1 MAKGGNKS
9 EVGGTNTEAQAALMM
24 VWGQPVRGREKQA
37 NGQLRE
43 SVRYLQNLQEEERID
58 RFEWGGLAPPA
69 EDLWG
74 FALLYGTTEQI
85 GALQRTEDYAR
96 WVLRVS
102 LVADRVRVFDATVDE
117 KLLARNMDF
126 YDETV
131 KGL

>member
-1 MAKGGNKS
+1 MAKGDTTK
-9 EVGGTNTEAQAALMM
+9 TESALMM
-24 VWGQPVRGREKQA
+24 VWGQPVRGRERQA
-37 NGQLRE
+37 NDQLRE
-43 SVRYLQNLQEEERID
+43 SVRYLQRLQEEGQLD

-102 LVADRVRVFDATVDE
+102 LIADRVRVFDATVDE
-117 KLLARNMDF
+117 ERLARNMAF